1 MSYADQLEALAFNR
15 QLDAS
20 YVAREYAQD
29 RREESTAW
37 LAGAIVDEVVA
48 NWDYES
54 TGRRKAWLEETA
66 DDDVELFLRD
76 LLDDVRAKVD
86 PTETILRRIRGWAQ
100 TVAEEEAGDE

>member
-1 MSYADQLEALAFNR
+1 MSYQDQLDALAFNR

-37 LAGAIVDEVVA
+37 LAAAIAEEVLGDCEA
-48 NWDYES
+48 

-86 PTETILRRIRGWAQ
+86 PTQTILRRIRGWAQ
-100 TVAEEEAGDE
+100 TVAEEEQGDE